1 MEACRLSPQ
10 PEHTELL
17 RRVWRKVYWYRQD
30 RQIRAEYR
38 GVRHLVYFGGSGL
51 GDEVLVTTVLHE
63 LRRRRERGLGVMTSL
78 PEIFAHSPDVDVV
91 KPIRHDH
98 GVFFG
103 RVGIRAEYLGYIR
116 RQLPPDIDVPPPR
129 HLLAEMCRIAG
140 VTGEIHLRPY
150 LYLSEGEKT
159 AARRMHPY
167 FVMQSSRRSAS
178 LQIANKEWILE
189 RIQAVADAL
198 FTHHEV
204 LQIGLPADP
213 PIVGAIDLRGKLTVR
228 ETAAVLY
235 HAKGFIGL
243 VGFLM
248 HLARS
253 IDCPAVIIYGGREHP
268 QQSGYSTNENLF
280 TSLDCSPCWRWN
292 SCDYDRLCMTSIT
305 ADHVLA
311 AIDRLAAR
319 PRDDLA
325 IDRAVLD

>member
-1 MEACRLSPQ
+1 LSRSENDPGW
-10 PEHTELL
+10 L
-17 RRVWRKVYWYRQD
+17 RRFWRKLYWFRTD
-30 RQIRAEYR
+30 RRIRIEYR

-63 LRRRRERGLGVMTSL
+63 LRCRGGTGLGVMTTL
-78 PEIFAHSPDVDVV
+78 PELFAHSPDVDVV

-98 GVFFG
+98 GAFFG

-140 VTGEIHLRPY
+140 ITGEIHLRPY
-150 LYLSEGEKT
+150 LYLSEDEKT
-159 AARRMHPY
+159 AARRMHSY

-178 LQIANKEWILE
+178 LQIANKEWIPE
-189 RIQAVADAL
+189 RFQIVADAL
-198 FTHHEV
+198 FKHHEI
-204 LQIGLPADP
+204 LQIGLPTDP
-213 PIVGAIDLRGKLTVR
+213 PIVGAIDLRGKLNVR

-253 IDCPAVIIYGGREHP
+253 VDCPAVIIYGGREHP
-268 QQSGYSTNENLF
+268 QQSGYSINENLF
-280 TSLDCSPCWRWN
+280 TPLTCSPCWRWN
-292 SCDYDRLCMTSIT
+292 SCDYERLCMTSIT

-311 AIDRLAAR
+311 AIDRLVGR
-319 PRDDLA
+319 PRNNLA
-325 IDRAVLD
+325 IDCAVLD